1 MMKRSIFWNR
11 YCTQH
16 HLKSLQATAL
26 NMTRSY
32 GLLYHCYW
40 YWLGELDFLCC
51 FTCPLGDMCF
61 KRICLL
67 ADYMLLVL
75 KWFIRYVRI
84 VLHNCNVVIWNMS
97 FDTRSD
103 LYSFFPLIK
112 VSRPS
117 FIPFWGTVTIER
129 RVPLSL
135 VIDIIIEQ
143 GTDAGIPEI
152 FLAPYF
158 SMFSLK

>member
-1 MMKRSIFWNR
+1 
-11 YCTQH
+11 
-16 HLKSLQATAL
+16 
-26 NMTRSY
+26 
-32 GLLYHCYW
+32 
-40 YWLGELDFLCC
+40 
-51 FTCPLGDMCF
+51 
-61 KRICLL
+61 
-67 ADYMLLVL
+67 
-75 KWFIRYVRI
+75 
-84 VLHNCNVVIWNMS
+84 MS